1 MTTWKH
7 IICCAT
13 SEKNQFNLR
22 SQIFECIFT
31 FLDDYSLIKCSTNIN
46 FFGGW
51 GVKPLFL
58 LFVCAL

>member
-1 MTTWKH
+1 MTNWKR

-31 FLDDYSLIKCSTNIN
+31 FLDDYSLNVVQI
-46 FFGGW
+46 
-51 GVKPLFL
+51 
-58 LFVCAL
+58 